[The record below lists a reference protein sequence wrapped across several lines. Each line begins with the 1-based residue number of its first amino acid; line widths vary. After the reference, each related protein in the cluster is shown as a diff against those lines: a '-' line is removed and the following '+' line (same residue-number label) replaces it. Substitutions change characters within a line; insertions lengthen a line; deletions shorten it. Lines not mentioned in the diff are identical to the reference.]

1 MQQKKHDQYMQMVRA
16 REQAEAEELDRRLRM
31 MQEKN
36 HEKDEYIKSIR
47 ETKMNRISHVLSNIE
62 QNQHKALQKQRHRIR
77 HIVHK
82 FVHKQVVGQEK
93 RVKLEK
99 DKLKAFEV
107 KRKKF
112 EEKIKHVSEL
122 KVQEDKKKTKKN
134 MEDQRDYNKKIKT
147 IMKRKE
153 EEQALLERAA
163 EMRQQKIEEVLSNH
177 ELHMEE
183 FVALLDPERK
193 WQ

>member
-1 MQQKKHDQYMQMVRA
+1 MQQKKHDQYMEMVHA
-16 REQAEAEELDRRLRM
+16 RELAEAEELEKRLRA

-47 ETKMNRISHVLSNIE
+47 EAKMSRITHVLSNIE
-62 QNQHKALQKQRHRIR
+62 QNQHKAVQKQRHRIKQ
-77 HIVHK
+77 IVHK

-112 EEKIKHVSEL
+112 DEKIKHVSEL
-122 KVQEDKKKTKKN
+122 KKQEDRKKAKKN
-134 MEDQRDYNKKIKT
+134 LEDQKEYNKKIES

-153 EEQALLERAA
+153 EERALLERDA
-163 EMRQQKIEEVLSNH
+163 ELREQKIEEVLDNH
-177 ELHMEE
+177 EVHMEE
-183 FVALLDPERK
+183 FVRGRHPERRRK
-193 WQ
+193 